1 MARTTAT
8 EVKQIM
14 DDLTASDPVID
25 AYITAA
31 NTLVTFVLGSD
42 TAIGNTL
49 RGEVEKWFTAHMIAC
64 TIHRTTET
72 ERLGDASVKYTGQF
86 RENLSSTPYGQMVM
100 QLDPTGKMGNIG
112 KKGASMFAVT
122 SFD

>member
-1 MARTTAT
+1 MARVMAD
-8 EVKQIM
+8 EVTQIM
-14 DDLTASDPVID
+14 DNCTASETVIE
-25 AYITAA
+25 AYISAA

-42 TAIGNTL
+42 VNIGDTL
-49 RGEVEKWFTAHMIAC
+49 RAEVEKWFAAHMIAC
-64 TIHRTTET
+64 TIHRTTT
-72 ERLGDASVKYTGQF
+72 EEKLGEASVKYTGQF

-100 QLDPTGKMGNIG
+100 QLDPTGKINIG